1 MRFYEISL
9 LAGAFILIA
18 FAFHLFTYT
27 KGILLLNRLLAVLFL
42 SRGVQNLF
50 LLLVSLNQL
59 AGFALVFELMLFLM
73 YLAPAAAYLYVRS
86 FTADDSKLHSKDLIH
101 LIPPLIVLVNIIPL
115 LFASYSDKLDMLN
128 QFVLNEDL
136 LNPKATILIP
146 LRYQYIIRSLIFIIY
161 LGFAW
166 KVALKARKKERDRLY
181 LAGSSFL
188 YYFLF
193 FLSLLQILAL
203 SASLYT
209 TFSKTPVSLLGID
222 HFFISPI
229 GILML
234 LFIMFLVRNPLVLY
248 GNLQIAVPGPVKV
261 SDSQEAA
268 QQEDSETNQI
278 PDIEILYTQEQI
290 KHLLERIQNQM
301 AHEKLFLDPDL
312 NIRKL
317 AEKSDLPVHHYSF
330 LLNQVLNKKFR
341 EYINQYRINHCISQY
356 SEDSEVYTLDFLS
369 REAGFRNRK
378 TFISAFKNETGLT
391 PSKYFKR
398 KSDSKT
404 DQG

>member
-1 MRFYEISL
+1 MSFFEISL
-9 LAGAFILIA
+9 LAGAILLIV

-27 KGILLLNRLLAVLFL
+27 KGNLLLNRLLAVLFL

-50 LLLVSLNQL
+50 LLLVSLDQL
-59 AGFALVFELMLFLM
+59 AGFAIVFEMMLFLM

-86 FTADDSKLHSKDLIH
+86 FTADDSKLHSKDFIH
-101 LIPPLIVLVNIIPL
+101 LIPPLIILVNMIPI
-115 LFASYSDKLDMLN
+115 LFATYADKLEMLN

-146 LRYQYIIRSLIFIIY
+146 LRYQYIIRSLIFMIY

-166 KVALKARKKERDRLY
+166 KVALQARKKGRDQNQ

-203 SASLYT
+203 SASVYT
-209 TFSKTPVSLLGID
+209 TISKTPVGSLGIN
-222 HFFISPI
+222 HFFIGPV

-234 LFIMFLVRNPLVLY
+234 LFILFLVRNPLALY
-248 GNLQIAVPGPVKV
+248 GNLQIALPGSVKLP
-261 SDSQEAA
+261 DSQEATHPK
-268 QQEDSETNQI
+268 DSEANQI

-290 KHLLERIQNQM
+290 KSLLERIQNQM
-301 AHEKLFLDPDL
+301 AREKLFLDPDL

-341 EYINQYRINHCISQY
+341 EYINQYRINYCISQY
-356 SEDSEVYTLDFLS
+356 SEQSEAYTLDYLS
-369 REAGFRNRK
+369 REAGFRNRN

-398 KSDSKT
+398 KFDSKT